1 MAIPRHVE
9 IQPSILKLLS
19 DGKQRSSKEFEEPLA
34 IEFNLSPEEIS
45 QMYDS
50 GNGPIFKDR
59 ISWAL
64 SYLNMAGLVSKP
76 KRGAYQIND
85 NGLKLISEPGNLSK
99 YINEQLEKRVPT
111 KPKKGKHKGL
121 DIEDIKEVA
130 TPAETLYSS
139 FQGIKKSIFREIID
153 TIMTKHPKEFEKLVV
168 KLLQKMGYGG
178 EIIDSGHVT
187 KYSNDKG
194 IDGIIKEDILGF
206 GRINIQAKRYD
217 ISNKVQRDEV
227 QKFVGA
233 LAVAQSDKG
242 VFITTSDFCKG
253 AYEYVASLN
262 STTKIILVN
271 GEKLA
276 EFIYDYNLGMQTEK
290 VLEIKRLDGDFWDLL
305 LDDNLNSSKE

>member
-1 MAIPRHVE
+1 MAIPRYTE

-19 DGKQRSSKEFEEPLA
+19 DGKQRSSKEFEGPLA
-34 IEFNLSPEEIS
+34 VEFNLSPEEIS

-50 GNGPIFKDR
+50 GNGPIFRDR

-64 SYLNMAGLVSKP
+64 SYLKLAGLVSKP
-76 KRGAYQIND
+76 KRGVYQINE
-85 NGLKLISEPGNLSK
+85 NGLKLMSEPGNLLI

-111 KPKKGKHKGL
+111 KPKKEKQKGL
-121 DIEDIKEVA
+121 EIEKIKDIE

-139 FQGIKKSIFREIID
+139 FQGIKKSLYREIID
-153 TIMTKHPKEFEKLVV
+153 TIMTKHPREFEKLVV

-178 EIIDSGHVT
+178 EISDSGQVT
-187 KYSNDKG
+187 KYTNDKG

-217 ISNKVQRDEV
+217 PDIKVQRDEV

-242 VFITTSDFCKG
+242 VFITTSDFSKN
-253 AYEYVASLN
+253 AYEYASSLT
-262 STTKIILVN
+262 STTKIILIN

-276 EFIYDYNLGMQTEK
+276 EFIYDYSLGMQTEK
-290 VLEIKRLDGDFWDLL
+290 TIEIKKLDSDFWDLM
-305 LDDNLNSSKE
+305 LDDNVSKSDL

>member
-19 DGKQRSSKEFEEPLA
+19 DSKQRNTRDFEVPLAKEFG
-34 IEFNLSPEEIS
+34 LSSDEIS

-50 GNGPIFKDR
+50 GNGPIFLDR

-76 KRGAYQIND
+76 KRGVYQINEK
-85 NGLKLISEPGNLSK
+85 GLKLLSDPGNLKK
-99 YINEQLEKRVPT
+99 YISEQIEKRIPT
-111 KPKKGKHKGL
+111 RQKKQKVKGFEL
-121 DIEDIKEVA
+121 DNLDNVS
-130 TPAETLYSS
+130 TPVETLYSS
-139 FQGIKKSIFREIID
+139 FQGIKQSLFREILD
-153 TIMTKHPKEFEKLVV
+153 TILTKHPREFERLVV

-178 EIIDSGHVT
+178 EVVDSGQIT
-187 KYSNDKG
+187 QYTNDKG

-217 ISNKVQRDEV
+217 SSIKVQRDEV

-242 VFITTSDFCKG
+242 VFITTSDFSKG

-262 STTKIILVN
+262 STTKIILIN

-276 EFIYDYNLGMQTEK
+276 EFIYDYSLGMQTEK
-290 VLEIKRLDGDFWDLL
+290 IIEIKKLDSDFWDLM
-305 LDDNLNSSKE
+305 LDDNSITIKS